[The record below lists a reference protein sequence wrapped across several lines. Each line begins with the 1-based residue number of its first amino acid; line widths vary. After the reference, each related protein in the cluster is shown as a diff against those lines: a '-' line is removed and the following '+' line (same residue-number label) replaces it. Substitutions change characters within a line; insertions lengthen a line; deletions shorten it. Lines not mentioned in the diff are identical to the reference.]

1 MVLSKDRVKRSR
13 GKSKGST
20 SNKRARKS
28 DGKSDLWIT
37 QACELFKGITW
48 QRAGYEVIQDATGE
62 EHVDKHAPIFRCVCC
77 GAMTGRLSDRSHVHK
92 PTCALNSLLLAQN
105 HRADPP
111 QTATPI
117 QQMSAPSASLQL
129 CLDGNLASDADPDAT
144 PNTMAQDLQD
154 ILNIPASS
162 FKWLEEELADE
173 DDLLSQYSEETPNS
187 RVSVDLIRQQDPSLI
202 RFLLILA
209 RLCQRLRELDEGK
222 MGLGAATGS
231 PQQRRHGPPLSTHL
245 SPPLLLLCMLFRL
258 CAREKE
264 TRNSHAFLMKKLC
277 QQATHA
283 VRRRHVHVVSASVQ
297 PANATARSA

>member
-1 MVLSKDRVKRSR
+1 MVHNQGILEFIDNPGRVKKDGSTAFRFRINQVSRNHLNRRFRLRFKIEGQPGIQVESSPVMVLSKDRVKRSR

-173 DDLLSQYSEETPNS
+173 DDLLSQYSEETPNT
-187 RVSVDLIRQQDPSLI
+187 RVSVDRNRPQPPPLIR
-202 RFLLILA
+202 
-209 RLCQRLRELDEGK
+209 
-222 MGLGAATGS
+222 
-231 PQQRRHGPPLSTHL
+231 
-245 SPPLLLLCMLFRL
+245 
-258 CAREKE
+258 
-264 TRNSHAFLMKKLC
+264 
-277 QQATHA
+277 
-283 VRRRHVHVVSASVQ
+283 
-297 PANATARSA
+297 